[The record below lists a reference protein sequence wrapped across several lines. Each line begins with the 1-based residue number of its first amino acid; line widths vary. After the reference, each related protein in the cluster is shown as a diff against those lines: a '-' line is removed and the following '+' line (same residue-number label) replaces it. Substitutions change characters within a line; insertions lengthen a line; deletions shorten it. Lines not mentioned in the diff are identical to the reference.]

1 MRYGEPEENRL
12 DITAWI
18 MANNSSLWE
27 YYSTKQILDFQQV
40 FKGQSL
46 PLHSPDPPT
55 ESTVLCLAQ
64 WNSVCKSLLADAVM
78 IPSPSLEAAALIIKS
93 EVSTIANTAPDLNDT
108 FEILAPWF
116 AQSHSELAD

>member
-12 DITAWI
+12 AITAWI
-18 MANNSSLWE
+18 MSYNSSLWE
-27 YYSTKQILDFQQV
+27 YYSTKQILHFQQV

-46 PLHSPDPPT
+46 PFHSPDPPT

-78 IPSPSLEAAALIIKS
+78 VSSPSLEADALIIKS
-93 EVSTIANTAPDLNDT
+93 EVSAIANTAPDLNDS

-116 AQSHSELAD
+116 AQSHRELAD